1 MAPNFY
7 HVPRVSEIIELKPE
21 PPMFIE
27 RFEEQKVKPNAVIQ
41 LAAKVTG
48 NPQPEIA
55 WFRYKNWFSMLR
67 HRNYKKKLEI

>member
-1 MAPNFY
+1 
-7 HVPRVSEIIELKPE
+7 VVTEIIELKPE

-27 RFEEQKVKPNAVIQ
+27 RFEEQKVKPNGVIQ

-55 WFRYKNWFSMLR
+55 WFR
-67 HRNYKKKLEI
+67 

>member
-7 HVPRVSEIIELKPE
+7 HVTRVSEIIELKPE

-55 WFRYKNWFSMLR
+55 WFRYKYWFL
-67 HRNYKKKLEI
+67 HHEPLKF